1 MITFFIVNV
10 ITSIEQFS
18 IAAVVSLTAS
28 IVKFDLIDRLIFPFM
43 FSFAAPLMMTT
54 KILKIAKVMNFIQF
68 YLYTLD
74 VSIPFIYN
82 SQIFLFYPIST

>member
-28 IVKFDLIDRLIFPFM
+28 IVKFDLIDSLIFPFM
-43 FSFAAPLMMTT
+43 FSFAS
-54 KILKIAKVMNFIQF
+54 K
-68 YLYTLD
+68 TL
-74 VSIPFIYN
+74 SRLQTPG
-82 SQIFLFYPIST
+82 